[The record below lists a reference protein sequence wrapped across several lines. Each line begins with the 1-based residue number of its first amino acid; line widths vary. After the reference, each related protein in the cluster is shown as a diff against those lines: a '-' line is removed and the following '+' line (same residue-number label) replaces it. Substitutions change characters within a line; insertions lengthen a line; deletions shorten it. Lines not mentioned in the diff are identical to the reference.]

1 MELMQKFKYTVS
13 IPQGLKL
20 KRLRKW
26 LHENIGLVDEDWQI
40 VVDLEVVEYFG
51 KETLSM
57 PKGGKGGVIPST
69 FFNIS
74 FKLEEDKVKFI
85 LYFL

>member
-1 MELMQKFKYTVS
+1 MELMTEKFKYTIS

-40 VVDLEVVEYFG
+40 VVDVEVVKYFG
-51 KETLSM
+51 KETRS
-57 PKGGKGGVIPST
+57 IPST